1 MGAPTRGWH
10 RLKRRE
16 DGSLGGDGFSVR
28 ARTQARPDE
37 LWLNVELPDGS
48 WSYIVIRDGTVV
60 VNERAES
67 KRDAYTRAV
76 EAAAHVPVR

>member
-1 MGAPTRGWH
+1 MGAPSRGWH
-10 RLKRRE
+10 RLKRRD

-48 WSYIVIRDGTVV
+48 WSYVVIRDGTVV
-60 VNERAES
+60 ANEHAES

-76 EAAAHVPVR
+76 EAVAHATIG